1 MFSISLNGWDFNSV
15 HNGCRWMSSIQNTY
29 DLFNGLPNNL
39 DTSQNIFT
47 GGYYR
52 NIPTYGGKTF
62 TLTGYIAG
70 PSESQIIQTV
80 DQFKRLLS
88 LDVMRLDFTVG
99 ELKRYMNV
107 YVSSN
112 GLKVSYAGAR
122 LISFSLPLVSLDGYT
137 YGSQLTYTT
146 GLPSSTGGM
155 LFPFTFD
162 NLIYSENVSNGIM
175 RINYA
180 GSIPSPLKLVVS
192 NVSNPTISVY
202 PSNKTMSLNYTV
214 TNSKKIIIDSTNKTI
229 LLSNG
234 NNLYNSAVSCNWL
247 YLQPGLN
254 YVTFKSP
261 VYNPLAILNAS
272 FVEVFE

>member
-39 DTSQNIFT
+39 STAQNIFT

-70 PSESQIIQTV
+70 TSESQIIQSV

-88 LDVMRLDFTVG
+88 LDSMRLDFTVG
-99 ELKRYMNV
+99 ELKRYMHV
-107 YVSSN
+107 YVSSG

-137 YGSQLTYTT
+137 YGNTLTYST

-155 LFPFTFD
+155 VFPFAFD
-162 NLIYSENVSNGIM
+162 NLMYSENVSNGIM
-175 RINYA
+175 RINY
-180 GSIPSPLKLVVS
+180 GGTIPAALKLVVS
-192 NVSNPTISVY
+192 NVSSPTISVY
-202 PSNKTMSLNYTV
+202 PSNKTMSLNYSV
-214 TNSKKIIIDSTNKTI
+214 TRDKKIIIDSTNKTI

-234 NNLYNSAVSCNWL
+234 TNIYNSAVSCNWL

-254 YVTFKSP
+254 YLTFKAP
-261 VYNPLAILNAS
+261 VYNPLASLTVS